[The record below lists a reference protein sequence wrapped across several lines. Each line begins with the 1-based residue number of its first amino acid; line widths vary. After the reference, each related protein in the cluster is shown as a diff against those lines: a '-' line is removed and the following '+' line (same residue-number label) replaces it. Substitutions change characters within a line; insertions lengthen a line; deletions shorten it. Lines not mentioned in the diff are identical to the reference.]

1 MLYIEEKCICG
12 QNLKISYFRVL
23 FVVSQTAGIE
33 FDVYHDQCMVGDGTH
48 SSVLEASKKEEERST
63 RFEDSPGTG
72 RARGG
77 ASHES

>member
-1 MLYIEEKCICG
+1 M
-12 QNLKISYFRVL
+12 SVSMVADL